1 MFLYHWVFLRLYS
14 FRVRIKLQL
23 LMNSFITL
31 HAKQKNRKLDLGPVT
46 HFKKHW
52 HEEGN
57 SCQRDEKEKLCYN
70 LVVTNRL

>member
-1 MFLYHWVFLRLYS
+1 
-14 FRVRIKLQL
+14 
-23 LMNSFITL
+23 MNSFITL